1 MKRVLDDL
9 NLFCKVVELGSL
21 KAASSKTGVPH
32 STVSRRIEALERALG
47 LVLLQRTTREIK
59 VTPRGKE
66 LYLDC
71 APLFSNLNDSIA
83 LAEDAEAK
91 FKGTLNVSMP
101 VRAGIDFLGSWLID
115 FATEHPDLKLNV
127 ALSNTNKNLLKD
139 DIDLAFRVG
148 PLIDSSAIAL
158 HLWDIPYSVCA
169 HPAYIK
175 KYGLVQNTIT
185 VQQIAS
191 LPCVIANP
199 AKKWAFLDAANN
211 EVTLSPKES
220 LAVDDLGLAQHA
232 GLTTHY
238 MAMLPKTM
246 VTNELVTLKVSGL
259 RPRKRVMYAY
269 YFGKRH
275 VQSQIKQL
283 VNYIKGRFEVDM
295 RARL

>member
-9 NLFCKVVELGSL
+9 NLFCEVVELGSL

-32 STVSRRIEALERALG
+32 STVSRRIESLERALG

-66 LYLDC
+66 LFLDC
-71 APLFSNLNDSIA
+71 APLFSNLKDSIA

-101 VRAGIDFLGSWLID
+101 VRAGIDFLGAWLID
-115 FATEHPDLKLNV
+115 FATEHPDLKLNI
-127 ALSNTNKNLLKD
+127 ALSNTNKDLLKD

-148 PLIDSSAIAL
+148 PLLDSSAIAL

-169 HPAYIK
+169 HPAYLK
-175 KYGLVQNTIT
+175 KHDLVQNMIT
-185 VQQIAS
+185 AQHIAS
-191 LPCVIANP
+191 LPCVIAHP
-199 AKKWAFLDAANN
+199 AKQWAFFDTAND
-211 EVTLSPKES
+211 EVMLSPQEN
-220 LAVDDLGLAQHA
+220 LAVDDLGLAHHA
-232 GLTTHY
+232 ALTTHY
-238 MAMLPKTM
+238 MAMLPTTM
-246 VTNELVTLKVSGL
+246 VTDQLVKLDVSELY
-259 RPRKRVMYAY
+259 PRKRVMYAY

-283 VNYIKGRFEVDM
+283 VNYIKGRFEKD
-295 RARL
+295 R